1 MKTIGG
7 VLGRSPFGPMHEH
20 MMKVNDCLKMLRPLM
35 EHFLEGDY
43 RKVADCS
50 RRISKLEHEVDMIKE
65 VIKKNLS
72 RSLFVSVERADI
84 LACLKEQDGIADS
97 CEDVARLLE
106 MRKTEVPQVLKGSLL
121 KLTDRVVK
129 AVEAVT
135 EVTRE
140 LKNLA
145 EGSYAKSE
153 LDKIAK
159 SLRLAARREW
169 EADELQ
175 LDFARKLF
183 EVEMELT
190 PVSVFF
196 LINISKEVGAIAD
209 HAENAADCLSRIIVG
224 R

>member
-7 VLGRSPFGPMHEH
+7 VLGRSPFGPLHEH

-35 EHFLEGDY
+35 KHFLEGDY
-43 RKVADCS
+43 KKVTEGS
-50 RRISKLEHEVDMIKE
+50 KRISRLEHEVDMIKE

-97 CEDVARLLE
+97 CEDVAKLLE
-106 MRKTEVPQVLKGSLL
+106 MRKTEVPLVLKDSLL
-121 KLTDRVVK
+121 KLTDKVVE
-129 AVEAVT
+129 AVEAVR
-135 EVTRE
+135 EVTKG
-140 LKNLA
+140 LKNLV
-145 EGSYAKSE
+145 ESSYTKNE
-153 LDKIAK
+153 LDKISK
-159 SLRLAARREW
+159 SLELAARREW
-169 EADELQ
+169 EADEIQ
-175 LDFARKLF
+175 LGFAKKLF
-183 EVEMELT
+183 KVETELA

-209 HAENAADCLSRIIVG
+209 HAENVADCLSRIIVG